1 MKKPLKIA
9 LKSIGI
15 ILLIL
20 VIGFAGLIAYLS
32 VTEFKPADRQPAETA
47 GEASASLPSDTVRV
61 LTWNTGYAG
70 LDADADFFM
79 DGGRE
84 VRPTEEYYVGVNLDQ
99 MAVRMQEISADFY
112 LLQELDRNSSRT
124 YGIEQ
129 LKHYEE
135 KMGLSSAFA
144 YNYKCP
150 FVPIPFPPL
159 GRVESG
165 VATLSGL
172 AMEEAE
178 RVSLP
183 CPFSWPVSAANLKRC
198 LLVTRTPVEGT
209 DKELVIV
216 NLHLEAYDSGEGKI
230 AQTKMLMDLL
240 VEEYEKGNYVIAGG
254 DFNQAFPGSLETY
267 PIEQP
272 ELWMPGL
279 LEESSLPEGWQFAWD
294 TDSPTCRLL
303 NEPYNAETTQHYI
316 IDGFIVSPNVEI
328 LSVETVEEEF
338 FNSDHNPVLLE
349 AKLNG

>member
-9 LKSIGI
+9 LKIIGA
-15 ILLIL
+15 LLL
-20 VIGFAGLIAYLS
+20 VLVVGFAGLIAFLS

-47 GEASASLPSDTVRV
+47 GEGSAALTDDTVRV
-61 LTWNTGYAG
+61 LSWNIGYAG

-79 DGGRE
+79 DGGKE
-84 VRPTEEYYVGVNLDQ
+84 VRPTDEYYVGVNLNQ
-99 MAVRMQEISADFY
+99 MGTRMQEIGADFY

-124 YGIEQ
+124 YGIDQ
-129 LKHYEE
+129 LAHFEAQTR
-135 KMGLSSAFA
+135 LSSAFA
-144 YNYKCP
+144 YNYHCP

-165 VATLSGL
+165 MATLSGL
-172 AMEEAE
+172 AMEDAE

-183 CPFSWPVSAANLKRC
+183 FPFQWPVSAANLKRC

-267 PIEQP
+267 PVAQP

-294 TDSPTCRLL
+294 ADSPTCRLL

-328 LSVETVEEEF
+328 LSVETVNEEF

>member
-338 FNSDHNPVLLE
+338 FNSDHNPSCW
-349 AKLNG
+349 KQS